1 MIIDFHTHVF
11 PDKIASA
18 TIGALA
24 TNSGN
29 KPNTDGTVQGM
40 VDALKRA
47 NADVAVA
54 LPVLTKASQFE
65 SVLKFACMVNEQF
78 KNEQRKII
86 SFAGMHPEC
95 EDIDEKMQRIKSLG
109 IKGIKLHPDY
119 QSTFIDDQRY
129 IDIIKCAKKYD
140 LIVITHSGVDDG
152 YEGHPVRCPVDR
164 ALKVVK
170 EVDYDKFILA
180 HFGAHKLWEDV
191 LAQLCGENV
200 LFDTAFTLHEIDKD
214 LFVDIVNKHGSDK
227 ILFATDC
234 PWRDIKTDL
243 EILSSFGLKQDDLDN
258 ILYKNALKL
267 LNL

>member
-1 MIIDFHTHVF
+1 MIIDFHTHIF

-24 TNSGN
+24 SNSGN
-29 KPNTDGTVQGM
+29 KPNTDGTVNGM
-40 VDALKRA
+40 IEALKRA
-47 NADVAVA
+47 NADIAVA
-54 LPVLTKASQFE
+54 LPVLTKATQFE
-65 SVLKFACMVNEQF
+65 SVLNFACSVNEQF
-78 KNEQRKII
+78 KNSQRKII

-95 EDIDEKMQRIKSLG
+95 DDIDGKMQRIKSLG
-109 IKGIKLHPDY
+109 IKGIKIHPDY

-140 LIVITHSGVDDG
+140 LIVVTHSGIDDG
-152 YEGHPVRCPVDR
+152 YVGHPVRCPVDR
-164 ALKVVK
+164 ALKVI
-170 EVDYDKFILA
+170 EQVDYDKFVLA
-180 HFGAHKLWEDV
+180 HFGAHKLWEEVRDK
-191 LAQLCGENV
+191 LCGKNV
-200 LFDTAFTLHEIDKD
+200 LIDTAFTLHEIDKE

-234 PWRDIKTDL
+234 PWRDIKDDV
-243 EILSSFGLKQDDLDN
+243 EILCSYGLDNNDLDN